1 MKMKSHSNG
10 NAQKTKRDKKRGW
23 VPFSVC
29 LLTFDAVQ
37 VEF

>member
-1 MKMKSHSNG
+1 MVMHKI
-10 NAQKTKRDKKRGW
+10 KRDKKRGW
-23 VPFSVC
+23 VPFRVC

>member
-1 MKMKSHSNG
+1 MVMHKK
-10 NAQKTKRDKKRGW
+10 KKKKKRGKKRGW
-23 VPFSVC
+23 VPFRVC